1 MYAIDLL
8 NQFQDYN
15 GTVLSNGKMYVYFL
29 GRVALANVYHDVDGQ
44 VPIAN
49 PVELDNLG
57 MAQVYVSNAHDYT
70 IVLTDV
76 YGNEMFSRDLFVNG
90 SAEGGGNARLY
101 EGIDPIVVNNEQNII
116 SAKLANLGVESP
128 LYFIEDTEEST
139 VIGVSGDFVTVSA
152 SGNLTAYKE
161 DDVTWISGKDWSTDI
176 TNASANAYEQATAN
190 DYRPLFEGNNG
201 KISAIDNSAILIPD
215 VVDYSAGAN
224 INISNHVVS
233 LDTAVELTDIIN
245 NRGAILDPSGLYVS
259 NLQQTTYTEVGKDHV
274 LSTDGSASIGW
285 QLGNKAISISDDSGN
300 GDYRN
305 LILGLDDVLLE
316 ERHQEPTPD
325 KVYSLTGACESALS
339 AINMINSG
347 DNQAYSAGANINI
360 TDHVISG
367 KDWSTEIGDK
377 LDATAFSTVSG
388 DFLTS
393 LPADLVYTGDI
404 TGKADTSALT
414 AYQTTAGMTAYQPT
428 GDYLTT
434 ADSANFYTTANESGF
449 ITGVDLT
456 PYQTIEGM
464 TAYQPVGD
472 YLTTADSAQFYTNDN
487 PSGFITGVDLSNYAT
502 TAEVAD
508 KLDTTAFS
516 DVSGSFLTAH
526 QDLSDYQTTAG
537 MTAYQPA
544 GNYLTAVP
552 DSALSGFIPYSA
564 SGIELPNSNFKID
577 VSGQAYKGE
586 EVASTIP
593 VTGIDYSNN
602 YSFILKSTLIN
613 AGTTTFYIK
622 NPDCRYV
629 LVNYKQMDWNPIEEF
644 RSDDPITSITINT
657 SYLEQGSNY
666 IMFAWSTTKTADK
679 WNGPLADSAIE
690 LEYAGGTAIEY
701 VPYLTTLPVG
711 TMNESSFAYDTGN
724 NITAYN
730 GSAFAGGG
738 GGSELP
744 ESASEAL
751 NVVTSNSASWDEISA
766 YIASSASYI
775 TSLPSDLV
783 YTGDITGKLDT
794 TAFSTV
800 SGDFYTTANE
810 SGKSAFDELKSSYDA
825 LSSLFSTY
833 SGQWLLPNV
842 SNPKVLSSTTA
853 NVTFNEGSFAHGNDF
868 GFVIDNTLSDWCD
881 GFKDGKLSAVI
892 QFTDKFSW
900 GRTNENIRWSYDIN
914 HIQDNDFCGEW
925 YFDENTYTMTAVI
938 SGFGNNSAS
947 PTAYPVYLSF
957 PYTNR
962 NKGESN
968 PITISGYVQ

>member
-29 GRVALANVYHDVDGQ
+29 GRVALANVYHDIDGQ
-44 VPIAN
+44 VPIPN

-139 VIGVSGDFVTVSA
+139 VIGVSGDFASVSA
-152 SGNLTAYKE
+152 SANLTAYKE

-233 LDTAVELTDIIN
+233 LDTAVELTDILRD
-245 NRGAILDPSGLYVS
+245 RGAILDPSGLYVS
-259 NLQQTTYTEVGKDHV
+259 NLQQTTYTEIGKDHV
-274 LSTDGSASIGW
+274 FSTDGSASIGW
-285 QLGNKAISISDDSGN
+285 QLGNKAISIGDNSGN

-316 ERHQEPTPD
+316 ERHQEPTPV

-404 TGKADTSALT
+404 TGKADTTALT
-414 AYQTTAGMTAYQPT
+414 A
-428 GDYLTT
+428 
-434 ADSANFYTTANESGF
+434 
-449 ITGVDLT
+449 
-456 PYQTIEGM
+456 
-464 TAYQPVGD
+464 

-502 TAEVAD
+502 TADVTA

-526 QDLSDYQTTAG
+526 QSLDGLMSADLLEFSGAVITAYSGCKFAGEISGDAGDAEVNALVHSNSGEWNSAYSGLVNSTTIAGINGKYQTTNAAFVNSTALRLISANCYTEYSPNSWDDNATVYVDVPEYSGVKSFVYNFKFNGYSAIPEYMNDGTKLINSGENFATYISYYRKPYPGEASEGGETWFLSIPKNTFAPTSTDISAYVYYSAAG
-537 MTAYQPA
+537 NIRTIMTENNIGYNNNYIKSYDSAEFVA
-544 GNYLTAVP
+544 GNYT
-552 DSALSGFIPYSA
+552 DYGEKKI
-564 SGIELPNSNFKID
+564 IELNGVTNFVADKVDDITFNAVTTGEQNFRRYD
-577 VSGQAYKGE
+577 QSPLLQFEGLSSYSDNIFVSANCPYANNTTNVK
-586 EVASTIP
+586 AIL
-593 VTGIDYSNN
+593 YSGYYPMDANRVWSARVDFNN
-602 YSFILKSTLIN
+602 DISVFNISGIN
-613 AGTTTFYIK
+613 AGELYI
-622 NPDCRYV
+622 
-629 LVNYKQMDWNPIEEF
+629 L
-644 RSDDPITSITINT
+644 
-657 SYLEQGSNY
+657 
-666 IMFAWSTTKTADK
+666 
-679 WNGPLADSAIE
+679 
-690 LEYAGGTAIEY
+690 
-701 VPYLTTLPVG
+701 TLPVG
-711 TMNESSFAYDTGN
+711 GSNDYAYLYTSSFSAEQKTVRGVEIPNKSDFVPT
-724 NITAYN
+724 
-730 GSAFAGGG
+730 SAF
-738 GGSELP
+738 
-744 ESASEAL
+744 
-751 NVVTSNSASWDEISA
+751 N
-766 YIASSASYI
+766 
-775 TSLPSDLV
+775 
-783 YTGDITGKLDT
+783 
-794 TAFSTV
+794 
-800 SGDFYTTANE
+800 
-810 SGKSAFDELKSSYDA
+810 ELKQSYDA

-833 SGQWLLPNV
+833 SGQWLLPNTGV
-842 SNPKVLSSTTA
+842 
-853 NVTFNEGSFAHGNDF
+853 
-868 GFVIDNTLSDWCD
+868 
-881 GFKDGKLSAVI
+881 
-892 QFTDKFSW
+892 
-900 GRTNENIRWSYDIN
+900 
-914 HIQDNDFCGEW
+914 
-925 YFDENTYTMTAVI
+925 
-938 SGFGNNSAS
+938 
-947 PTAYPVYLSF
+947 
-957 PYTNR
+957 
-962 NKGESN
+962 
-968 PITISGYVQ
+968 

>member
-8 NQFQDYN
+8 NQFNDYN
-15 GTVLSNGKMYVYFL
+15 GTVLSNGKMYVYYL

-44 VPIAN
+44 VPIPN

-139 VIGVSGDFVTVSA
+139 VIGVSGDFASVSA
-152 SGNLTAYKE
+152 SANLTAYKE

-190 DYRPLFEGNNG
+190 DYRPLFEGDNG

-233 LDTAVELTDIIN
+233 LDTAVELTDILRD
-245 NRGAILDPSGLYVS
+245 RGAILDPSGLYVS
-259 NLQQTTYTEVGKDHV
+259 NLQQTTYTEIGKDHV
-274 LSTDGSASIGW
+274 FSTDGSASIGW
-285 QLGNKAISISDDSGN
+285 QLGNKAISIGDNSGN

-393 LPADLVYTGDI
+393 LPANLVYTGDI
-404 TGKADTSALT
+404 TGKADTTALT
-414 AYQTTAGMTAYQPT
+414 A
-428 GDYLTT
+428 
-434 ADSANFYTTANESGF
+434 
-449 ITGVDLT
+449 
-456 PYQTIEGM
+456 
-464 TAYQPVGD
+464 

-502 TAEVAD
+502 TADVTA

-526 QDLSDYQTTAG
+526 QSLDGLMSADLLEFSGAVI
-537 MTAYQPA
+537 TAYSGCKFAGEISGDAGDAEVNALVHSNSGTWDSVTSKLDDSAFSDVSGSFITAIPDLYVYKSATKLEIGSDNTANYDGAIAIGRYNSAIENSIAMGGWNKAREYSVAMGVANTAISDSIAVGEYCSA
-544 GNYLTAVP
+544 GNNAQAFGYYVTSQSGMAIGNANLTTSAAFVIGDGNGIFGQYSDLFRIDP
-552 DSALSGFIPYSA
+552 DAKAYIQKATTGMSGYDIT
-564 SGIELPNSNFKID
+564 PNSNGQYWQTWQLNNSRGITRVEFPRNNTAAAAGGNLL
-577 VSGQAYKGE
+577 VSAMQPNMTY
-586 EVASTIP
+586 T
-593 VTGIDYSNN
+593 TGLIALSSDGS
-602 YSFILKSTLIN
+602 IL
-613 AGTTTFYIK
+613 F
-622 NPDCRYV
+622 NPDDYGTNIGQV
-629 LVNYKQMDWNPIEEF
+629 FFTK
-644 RSDDPITSITINT
+644 RSNTYNIKDPDQAN
-657 SYLEQGSNY
+657 
-666 IMFAWSTTKTADK
+666 A
-679 WNGPLADSAIE
+679 
-690 LEYAGGTAIEY
+690 
-701 VPYLTTLPVG
+701 
-711 TMNESSFAYDTGN
+711 TGY
-724 NITAYN
+724 ITAVFK
-730 GSAFAGGG
+730 SMVRMATLDDIPS
-738 GGSELP
+738 GSELP

-775 TSLPSDLV
+775 TSLPADLV

-810 SGKSAFDELKSSYDA
+810 SGFITGVDLSNYVVKSAFDELKSSYDA

-833 SGQWLLPNV
+833 SGQWLL
-842 SNPKVLSSTTA
+842 A
-853 NVTFNEGSFAHGNDF
+853 
-868 GFVIDNTLSDWCD
+868 
-881 GFKDGKLSAVI
+881 
-892 QFTDKFSW
+892 
-900 GRTNENIRWSYDIN
+900 
-914 HIQDNDFCGEW
+914 
-925 YFDENTYTMTAVI
+925 
-938 SGFGNNSAS
+938 
-947 PTAYPVYLSF
+947 
-957 PYTNR
+957 
-962 NKGESN
+962 
-968 PITISGYVQ
+968 

>member
-701 VPYLTTLPVG
+701 VPYLTTLPAG

-794 TAFSTV
+794 TAINTITGDNGEYIWTAITGIDNIWISASEAGYATRASTATNANFADHAIV
-800 SGDFYTTANE
+800 AEATENWAGASGKLDNSASANFYTTANE
-810 SGKSAFDELKSSYDA
+810 SGFITGVDLSDYVVKSAFDELKSSYDA

-833 SGQWLLPNV
+833 SGQWLL
-842 SNPKVLSSTTA
+842 A
-853 NVTFNEGSFAHGNDF
+853 
-868 GFVIDNTLSDWCD
+868 
-881 GFKDGKLSAVI
+881 
-892 QFTDKFSW
+892 
-900 GRTNENIRWSYDIN
+900 
-914 HIQDNDFCGEW
+914 
-925 YFDENTYTMTAVI
+925 
-938 SGFGNNSAS
+938 
-947 PTAYPVYLSF
+947 
-957 PYTNR
+957 
-962 NKGESN
+962 
-968 PITISGYVQ
+968 